1 MRTIP
6 STMASQHPDHASI
19 PFWHEKA
26 FISVQYEHEESY
38 IAFSELGID
47 EYKWDWEGKLVDESV
62 MERMLG
68 KYYQYFQE
76 NPIGQKKFITFR
88 LPNPKAET
96 EFRLARAFI
105 NILSAAGLA
114 KKVGMHSPPFFE
126 VILPMTE
133 SAEELIAI
141 QEAFKEISELKH
153 TLYRFEE
160 SNLKTIE
167 IIPLFEQVD
176 TIIHS
181 DEIIK
186 KYLDE
191 YKKLFKESPTYMRP
205 YMARSDP
212 ALNSGLVPTVLA
224 IKIALSRYKKFSQK
238 YKFPLYP
245 IIGTAL
251 LPFRGGLSPLTVKD
265 FVKEYSG
272 IKTALIQSAF
282 RYDFDKKVVKKG
294 IAELNQLLPKSVARE
309 IPVQDEKVLIAMI
322 PDFEK
327 GYKSVVEKL
336 APLINRIAADLPRRR
351 ERVQHIGLFG
361 YSRGIGKVQLPRA
374 IGFTAALY
382 SIGLPPELF
391 GTGRGIRAAIETKN
405 IKMLEKYYY
414 FLKPTLI
421 AAGRY
426 VNKENLTKLIKKY
439 PVLKEV
445 QADIEAI
452 ELYLGEPLKPKTLEE
467 KEHLVLTSKILEL
480 IEKNKNFTE
489 PLTRAAVL
497 RKSLG

>member
-1 MRTIP
+1 
-6 STMASQHPDHASI
+6 MASQHPDHAST
-19 PFWHEKA
+19 PYWHDKA
-26 FISVQYEHEESY
+26 FITVQFEHKECY
-38 IAFSELGID
+38 LAFSDLGIE

-68 KYYQYFQE
+68 EYFQYFKE
-76 NPIGQKKFITFR
+76 NQIGQQKFITFR

-114 KKVGMHSPPFFE
+114 KKVGLHSPPFFE

-133 SAEELIAI
+133 SAEEILAI

-153 TLYRFEE
+153 ILYRFDET
-160 SNLKTIE
+160 NLNNLE
-167 IIPLFEQVD
+167 VIPLFEQVD

-186 KYLDE
+186 KYLDM
-191 YKKLFKESPTYMRP
+191 YKKSFKQTPTYLRP

-224 IKIALSRYKKFSQK
+224 IKIALSRYKALSKK
-238 YKFPLYP
+238 TKIPMYP

-251 LPFRGGLSPLTVKD
+251 LPFRGNLAPTNVKD

-272 IKTALIQSAF
+272 IKTVLIQSAF
-282 RYDFDKKVVKKG
+282 RYDYDTKVVKKA
-294 IAELNQLLPKSVARE
+294 IAELHELLPKSVTRDISSE
-309 IPVQDEKVLIAMI
+309 DEKVLIDLI
-322 PDFEK
+322 PYFEN
-327 GYKSVVEKL
+327 GYKSVVEEL
-336 APLINRIAADLPRRR
+336 APLINKISGNLPKRR

-361 YSRGIGKVQLPRA
+361 YSRGVGKVQLPRA

-382 SIGLPPELF
+382 SIGIPPELF
-391 GTGRGIRAAIETKN
+391 GTGRGLKKTIETGKL
-405 IKMLEKYYY
+405 KVLENN
-414 FLKPTLI
+414 FLFLRENLLQ
-421 AAGRY
+421 AGRF
-426 VNKENLTKLIKKY
+426 VNKENIERLMKKY
-439 PVLKEV
+439 PMLKEV
-445 QADIEAI
+445 KEDIEAI
-452 ELYLGEPLKPKTLEE
+452 ELFLGESLTPKTLEE
-467 KEHLVLTSKILEL
+467 KEHQILTSRIVDALEKKK
-480 IEKNKNFTE
+480 E
-489 PLTRAAVL
+489 LTDFITKAAVL